1 MKYTIQIHK
10 ITTTKK
16 NDWYQCITIRLY
28 NQECKIQ
35 TVTVLWQPGSCA
47 CGKIS
52 LSKAEMWCWIIAEA
66 MRHNRHQV
74 PLITCCQRGL
84 SCYLLATRFCHESG
98 LGLPIRKPR
107 RPIWKC
113 HLQAQPMV
121 SHSLRNIHGAKAIT
135 FLIELF
141 SHCDNAKGL
150 FCTDTI
156 ICIQPMFQK
165 NLFMRILS
173 KLMCEIGSFSIE
185 GQWQCVWRCSVI

>member
-1 MKYTIQIHK
+1 MYH
-10 ITTTKK
+10 
-16 NDWYQCITIRLY
+16 YQVVQSRVQDPDSHCIVAAWLL
-28 NQECKIQ
+28 CM
-35 TVTVLWQPGSCA
+35 
-47 CGKIS
+47 IS

-84 SCYLLATRFCHESG
+84 LCYLLATRFCHESG

-135 FLIELF
+135 FIIELF

-185 GQWQCVWRCSVI
+185 GQWQCLKVLSHLKLYS